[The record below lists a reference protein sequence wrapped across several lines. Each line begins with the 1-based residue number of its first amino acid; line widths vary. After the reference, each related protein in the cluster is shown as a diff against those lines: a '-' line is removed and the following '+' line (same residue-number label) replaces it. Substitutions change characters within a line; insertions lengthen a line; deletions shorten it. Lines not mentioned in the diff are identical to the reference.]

1 MNNINEII
9 ANFLIKINGLIYKQT
24 FIEPKIIEIHK
35 ISHTICVNGNKFTD
49 KCDICNSTNGRC
61 LNIENKEN
69 K

>member
-9 ANFLIKINGLIYKQT
+9 ANFLIKINGFFYKQT

-49 KCDICNSTNGRC
+49 KCDICESTNGRC
-61 LNIENKEN
+61 LTIKNDDK
-69 K
+69 